1 MIGEYGLKNKR
12 EVWRVQLI
20 LSKIR
25 SSARLLLTLP
35 PSDLRRQ
42 IQGKSLI
49 RKLEKYG
56 ILTDSENTLNHIL
69 SLKVQDFLE
78 RRLQTMVFKS
88 GLARSI
94 HHARVLILQRH
105 ISVNEDLVNVPSFM
119 VKKKSQKGIS
129 YFCKS
134 PFGGGKPGRVRRKSM
149 NKN

>member
-1 MIGEYGLKNKR
+1 MKNKR
-12 EVWRVQLI
+12 EVWRVQLV

-35 PSDLRRQ
+35 ISDIRRQ
-42 IQGKSLI
+42 IQGRSLI

-56 ILTDSENTLNHIL
+56 ILNESENTLNHVL

-78 RRLQTMVFKS
+78 RRLQTIVFKR

-105 ISVNEDLVNVPSFM
+105 ISVNEQLVNIPSFL
-119 VKKKSQKGIS
+119 VKMKSEKKIS

-134 PFGGGKPGRVRRKSM
+134 PFGGGSPGRVRRKTLS
-149 NKN
+149 KN

>member
-1 MIGEYGLKNKR
+1 MKNKR
-12 EVWRVQLI
+12 EVWRVQLV

-35 PSDLRRQ
+35 ISDIRRQ
-42 IQGKSLI
+42 IQGRSLI

-56 ILTDSENTLNHIL
+56 ILNESENTLNHVL

-78 RRLQTMVFKS
+78 RRLQTIVFKR

-105 ISVNEDLVNVPSFM
+105 ISVNEQLVNIPSFL
-119 VKKKSQKGIS
+119 VKMKSETKIT

-134 PFGGGKPGRVRRKSM
+134 PFGGGSPGRVRRKTLS
-149 NKN
+149 KN

>member
-1 MIGEYGLKNKR
+1 M
-12 EVWRVQLI
+12 WRVQLI

-35 PSDLRRQ
+35 PTDIRRQ
-42 IQGKSLI
+42 TQGKSLI

-56 ILTDSENTLNHIL
+56 ILNHTENSLNHIL

-78 RRLQTMVFKS
+78 RRLQTIVFKQ
-88 GLARSI
+88 GLAKSI

-105 ISVNEDLVNVPSFM
+105 ISVNENLVTVPSFLVRM
-119 VKKKSQKGIS
+119 KSQKIN

-134 PFGGGKPGRVRRKSM
+134 PFGGGNPGRVRRRTLNKSQS
-149 NKN
+149 